1 MRKQVI
7 SASILNCDFARFGE
21 EMKAAEEAGVDAFH
35 MDIMDGHFVPNI
47 SIGPDIVGIAR
58 KQTSLPMDTHL
69 MISNPD
75 NFIEQFAEAGSDRI
89 CVHVENNANV
99 HRTLQKIRDLGKGP
113 GIVVNPGTPVEAI
126 YEMLYLVEYVLIL
139 SVNPG
144 FGGQKF
150 IPEVL
155 PKVRKLAD
163 KIEKESL
170 DIDIQVDGGIAQ
182 KTLPLAREA
191 GANIFVVGTG
201 IFRYPKGIKAA
212 VVELKN
218 QSE

>member
-1 MRKQVI
+1 MRKQI
-7 SASILNCDFARFGE
+7 LSASILNCDFSRFGE
-21 EMKAAEEAGVDAFH
+21 EMRAAEEAGVDAFH

-47 SIGPDIVGIAR
+47 SIGPDIVAIAR
-58 KQTSLPMDTHL
+58 KQTRLPMDTHL

-75 NFIEQFAEAGSDRI
+75 DFIEKFAEAGSDRI

-99 HRTLQKIRDLGKGP
+99 HRTLQNIRSLGKGP
-113 GIVVNPGTPVEAI
+113 GIVVNPGTPVEMI
-126 YEMLYLVEYVLIL
+126 YDMLYLVDYVLIL
-139 SVNPG
+139 TVNPG

-155 PKVRKLAD
+155 PKVRRLAE

-182 KTLPLAREA
+182 KTLPIAREA

-201 IFRYPKGIKAA
+201 IFRFPRGIKEA
-212 VVELKN
+212 VKELKA
-218 QSE
+218 